1 VLLSP
6 ETIARMLAATG
17 HDPTLAKHMPHG
29 AIRFRA
35 ETDKQGYE
43 DVSPISAPTRQ
54 ALERYLRA
62 HPRVG
67 DVWMFPQPKHP
78 ERPINETLARILRI
92 RAERLAE
99 LPLVEREGF
108 IRTDVRT
115 LPIGS
120 IFPTSAGVNPSATIA
135 AVSLRCTER
144 LIETARF
151 GWLVLEI
158 HEMRAVEIAGRL
170 GAAGYEDVTVS
181 KDLAGRDRIVEGRW
195 IP

>member
-120 IFPTSAGVNPSATIA
+120 IFPTSTCAVCGLARPRDDEAILPTTRPRDDA
-135 AVSLRCTER
+135 ARDR
-144 LIETARF
+144 KRARN
-151 GWLVLEI
+151 VLERT
-158 HEMRAVEIAGRL
+158 HFGHTPEGKRRPVNGL
-170 GAAGYEDVTVS
+170 GS
-181 KDLAGRDRIVEGRW
+181 
-195 IP
+195 